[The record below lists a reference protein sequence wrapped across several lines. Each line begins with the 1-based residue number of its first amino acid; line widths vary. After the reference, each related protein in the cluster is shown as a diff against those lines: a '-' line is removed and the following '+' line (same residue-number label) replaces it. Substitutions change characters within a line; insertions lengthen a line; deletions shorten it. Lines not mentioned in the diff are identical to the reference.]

1 AGPSRR
7 GDLRDRRVATR
18 PAAEWEAGLDRGGQ
32 VVNPVE
38 EAAVRQHRR
47 QSRRRPR
54 RRPVGAHRR
63 PATGAGSEVLMD
75 GGGVLGARLAVAECG
90 EEWAQFRAAAA
101 VLAAGDEAAK
111 PLPSLGKAAIDFGL
125 ASFVWW
131 DLGWAQIARFHRGL

>member
-1 AGPSRR
+1 
-7 GDLRDRRVATR
+7 
-18 PAAEWEAGLDRGGQ
+18 
-32 VVNPVE
+32 
-38 EAAVRQHRR
+38 
-47 QSRRRPR
+47 
-54 RRPVGAHRR
+54 R

-125 ASFVWW
+125 AEAGDLA
-131 DLGWAQIARFHRGL
+131 DLGVGVALREQRQRPQLRRLQRLQRLAAARDQ